1 MGRSRYRRRHP
12 PHARRRHPPGG
23 KPPTTSERLLTWAT
37 AVLVVIVV
45 FWLADTRSGLL
56 RQHGSPLLALLVD
69 AGVVAVVALA
79 VVLRRTRR

>member
-1 MGRSRYRRRHP
+1 
-12 PHARRRHPPGG
+12 
-23 KPPTTSERLLTWAT
+23 
-37 AVLVVIVV
+37 VLVVIFV